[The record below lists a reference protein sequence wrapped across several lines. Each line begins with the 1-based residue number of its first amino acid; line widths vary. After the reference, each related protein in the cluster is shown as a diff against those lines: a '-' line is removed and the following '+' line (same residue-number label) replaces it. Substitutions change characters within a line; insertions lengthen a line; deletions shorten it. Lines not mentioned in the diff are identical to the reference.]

1 MGFSHLFI
9 FQLRPWALRIGAY
22 YSAHDYDL
30 LFPSLVPNSWL
41 LTLLFPRETDFVI
54 LRETDVVSA
63 VAFLLLARRLELT
76 PLVVW
81 AFFWRPVMQPSP
93 CPQTNFLL
101 GRSKTQ
107 LPAAVR
113 HPKPAPL
120 LVSEAG
126 YWNPRVRPL
135 LCPAS
140 LFPHHVMVAP
150 LAGLR
155 SAGLPLTTLPP
166 PAPGFH

>member
-1 MGFSHLFI
+1 MTFCSFALF
-9 FQLRPWALRIGAY
+9 LTP
-22 YSAHDYDL
+22 D
-30 LFPSLVPNSWL
+30 SWFC
-41 LTLLFPRETDFVI
+41 LFPRETDFVI
-54 LRETDVVSA
+54 LRESDVVSA
-63 VAFLLLARRLELT
+63 VAFLLLGRTTRADTLSSLGLSLGIGDAT
-76 PLVVW
+76 PDV
-81 AFFWRPVMQPSP
+81 P

-113 HPKPAPL
+113 HPKLAPL

-126 YWNPRVRPL
+126 YWHPRVRPL

-140 LFPHHVMVAP
+140 LFPHHVTMAP

-155 SAGLPLTTLPP
+155 SAELPLTTLPP